1 MADSDDDERPTRRL
15 QAPVGRLDDQRAG
28 FTTSSGSVA
37 TIPALVYG
45 QPIYPPRPP
54 RPAPKS
60 AGSALLPS
68 KPVPLQHISSWDYED
83 RIARFDHPQASR
95 DGPPPP
101 RGRRRSRPQLL
112 AMSPTPFADPAAA
125 DQLSPPPT
133 PETGDMHRRGSAVS
147 TSSGHSLPLTYPRA
161 PSSASASLKRRSVS
175 SFGAYTINTIGDV
188 SMSSSV
194 PLLERSA
201 ESFYDNLS
209 VLGWSPTGRLRA
221 SSSIATPAPVY
232 LADYSFAKQSPSPAR
247 RLPRLQGNPLAR
259 LRKRLARSLAV
270 TGRGRRLHTEV
281 QLLLELVEA
290 LDACVASLAH
300 PLEAEAVPPDRQL
313 RASTSMLPIA
323 PAQLASP
330 PKRADPGGAAGHGSA
345 TSRLVAVDEVRLLVQ
360 ELVELIPDAQRCLRE
375 GAYGPLTHSDVTTE
389 ILLES
394 LDPDPT
400 ESASSSSPVGPT
412 SPLPKLDSWPARLA
426 RDCRALLEEAGLPST
441 ASGANAAAWLQ
452 LAGEP
457 PADDSQPGGPE
468 QVSSQ
473 FAGSP

>member
-1 MADSDDDERPTRRL
+1 
-15 QAPVGRLDDQRAG
+15 
-28 FTTSSGSVA
+28 
-37 TIPALVYG
+37 
-45 QPIYPPRPP
+45 
-54 RPAPKS
+54 
-60 AGSALLPS
+60 
-68 KPVPLQHISSWDYED
+68 
-83 RIARFDHPQASR
+83 
-95 DGPPPP
+95 
-101 RGRRRSRPQLL
+101 
-112 AMSPTPFADPAAA
+112 
-125 DQLSPPPT
+125 
-133 PETGDMHRRGSAVS
+133 MHRRGSAVS
-147 TSSGHSLPLTYPRA
+147 TSSGHPLPPTYPPHSFLPDFPASGPPPPPTYPRA

-412 SPLPKLDSWPARLA
+412 SPLPKLDSWPAR
-426 RDCRALLEEAGLPST
+426 RPST